1 MVCGLKEKGG
11 NNNCLGK
18 LIIKNYKLMAH
29 SKFQNRN
36 FDRSFDNMVDEIF
49 GGLPV
54 VLNDGY
60 NFLTKQGYVPVNI
73 REVENGYLLEVIAP
87 GFEKPDFKVNL
98 DNNVLTISAERKGEE
113 KSQTEKQIRKEYSYR
128 SFKRSFTI
136 DDKIDATAI
145 EASYVN
151 GVLKLNLPKKA
162 EVREATKDIT
172 IK

>member
-1 MVCGLKEKGG
+1 
-11 NNNCLGK
+11 
-18 LIIKNYKLMAH
+18 MAH
-29 SKFQNRN
+29 SKFHNKN
-36 FDRSFDNMVDEIF
+36 FDRNFDNMVDELF

-73 REVENGYLLEVIAP
+73 NEGENGYLLEVIAP
-87 GFEKPDFKVNL
+87 GFEKSDFKVNL
-98 DNNVLTISAERKGEE
+98 DNNVLTISAERKAEE
-113 KSQTEKQIRKEYSYR
+113 KSQIEKQIRKEYSYR

-145 EASYVN
+145 DASYVN
-151 GVLKLNLPKKA
+151 GVLRLSLPKKT
-162 EVREATKDIT
+162 EVREAAKDIT

>member
-1 MVCGLKEKGG
+1 MT
-11 NNNCLGK
+11 
-18 LIIKNYKLMAH
+18 H
-29 SKFQNRN
+29 TKFHNRN
-36 FDRSFDNMVDEIF
+36 FDRSFDNMVDELF

-73 REVENGYLLEVIAP
+73 KEVDNGYSLEVIAP
-87 GFEKPDFKVNL
+87 GFEKTDFKVNL
-98 DNNVLTISAERKGEE
+98 ENNVLTISAERKVEE

-162 EVREATKDIT
+162 DVREATKDIT

>member
-1 MVCGLKEKGG
+1 MT
-11 NNNCLGK
+11 
-18 LIIKNYKLMAH
+18 H
-29 SKFQNRN
+29 SKFHNRN
-36 FDRSFDNMVDEIF
+36 FDRSIDNMVDELF
-49 GGLPV
+49 NGLPV

-73 REVENGYLLEVIAP
+73 NEVDSGYTVDVIAP
-87 GFEKPDFKVNL
+87 GFEKTDFKVNI
-98 DNNVLTISAERKGEE
+98 DNNVLTISAERKTEE
-113 KSQTEKQIRKEYSYR
+113 KRQTDKQIRKEYSYR

-151 GVLKLNLPKKA
+151 GVLRLSLPKKA
-162 EVREATKDIT
+162 EAREAAKDIT